1 MVNQRLT
8 VNRQYSCA
16 GVGAGESAK
25 FVICNLQ
32 SAIANSCYDPLVRVL
47 GIDYGARRVGLAVSD
62 ASGVLARPLKSID
75 RQGLPTDSLLADAV
89 LGEVDALGRDDDPVG
104 TIVLGLPRRLDGTPN
119 DQTPRVEA
127 FARVLGSR
135 RPLPVIL
142 QDERLTSREA
152 ESRLA
157 VREKDWRRRKQVLDA
172 AAAAVILQDYLD
184 AHQPASSLESD
195 EP

>member
-1 MVNQRLT
+1 M
-8 VNRQYSCA
+8 
-16 GVGAGESAK
+16 
-25 FVICNLQ
+25 
-32 SAIANSCYDPLVRVL
+32 L

-75 RQGLPTDSLLADAV
+75 RQGLPSDSLLADAV

-104 TIVLGLPRRLDGTPN
+104 TIVVGLPRRLDGTPN

-127 FARVLGSR
+127 FARVLRSR

-195 EP
+195 ER

>member
-1 MVNQRLT
+1 M
-8 VNRQYSCA
+8 
-16 GVGAGESAK
+16 
-25 FVICNLQ
+25 
-32 SAIANSCYDPLVRVL
+32 L

-75 RQGLPTDSLLADAV
+75 RQGLSSDSLLADAV

-104 TIVLGLPRRLDGTPN
+104 TIVVGLPRRLDGTPN

-127 FARVLGSR
+127 FAQVLRSR

-157 VREKDWRRRKQVLDA
+157 VRERDWRRRKQVLDA

-184 AHQPASSLESD
+184 GHQPASSLESD
-195 EP
+195 ER